1 MQEHF
6 HFTTNQAKIQKQY
19 AAILSIVIT
28 QLSYIEAHLE
38 RRNRHLLKQNDEVI
52 IAVHILGKLFGFM
65 SERAWH
71 RFVVGNLFTEESFP
85 ERSRYNCRCRLLL
98 GD

>member
-52 IAVHILGKLFGFM
+52 IAVHTTWKVVWLHVRTSVASLCRWKLIHG
-65 SERAWH
+65 R
-71 RFVVGNLFTEESFP
+71 VIP
-85 ERSRYNCRCRLLL
+85 
-98 GD
+98 